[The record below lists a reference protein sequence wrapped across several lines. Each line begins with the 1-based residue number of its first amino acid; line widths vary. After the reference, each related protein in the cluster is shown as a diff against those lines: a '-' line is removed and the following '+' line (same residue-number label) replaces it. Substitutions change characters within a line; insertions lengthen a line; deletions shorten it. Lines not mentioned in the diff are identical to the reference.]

1 MRYQESLRIAL
12 ELGKIRISI
21 PVALSAMAGYVLL
34 NGNVGLS
41 GWMIGIGVLFVS
53 CASSAINHIQ
63 ERDIDSLMP
72 RTMKR
77 PLPSGRISLR
87 NAIYLTLAYF
97 VVGSA
102 ILYFFFSPLT
112 VFVSWVTLVSY
123 NLIYTPLKKVTAF
136 AVVPGS
142 LTGALPPFIGWVAAG
157 GALLDMKI
165 LLVGLF
171 FFIGQIP
178 HFWLLLLMFG
188 EQYSLAG
195 LPTLNKIFTSLQIKR
210 ISFVWILTT
219 LASALLVTGFVLTDT
234 ILMFIILVYVFFLMF
249 SLVFRFLLQ
258 PEFHPLP
265 AFYRLNILYLLM
277 MFILIAEGL
286 ISV

>member
-1 MRYQESLRIAL
+1 MRYKEAFRIAL
-12 ELGKIRISI
+12 ELGKIRISA

-34 NGNVGLS
+34 NGSVGLS
-41 GWMIGIGVLFVS
+41 GWMLGFGVLFVS

-72 RTMKR
+72 RTRNR

-87 NAIYLTLAYF
+87 NAIYLTVAFL

-112 VFVSWVTLVSY
+112 LLVSWVTLVSY

-157 GALLDMKI
+157 GSLMDMKI

-195 LPTLNKIFTSLQIKR
+195 LPTLNKIFTPLQIKR

-219 LASALLVTGFVLTDT
+219 LASALLVTGFVLTDM
-234 ILMFIILVYVFFLMF
+234 ILMFIILAYVFFLMF

-277 MFILIAEGL
+277 MFILMAEGM

>member
-188 EQYSLAG
+188 DQYSLAG
-195 LPTLNKIFTSLQIKR
+195 MPTLNKIFTSLQIKR

>member
-1 MRYQESLRIAL
+1 MKLKEAFRIAL
-12 ELGKIRISI
+12 ELGKIRISL
-21 PVALSAMAGYVLL
+21 PVALSAMAGYVLMH
-34 NGNVGLS
+34 GTIGMS
-41 GWMIGIGVLFVS
+41 GWMLGLGVLLVS

-63 ERDIDSLMP
+63 ERDIDRLMP
-72 RTMKR
+72 RTMNR
-77 PLPSGRISLR
+77 PLPSGRISVQ
-87 NAIYLTLAYF
+87 NAVYLTALFLIA
-97 VVGSA
+97 GSA
-102 ILYFFFSPLT
+102 ILWFFFSPLT
-112 VFVSWVTLVSY
+112 VLVSWVTLISY

-157 GALLDMKI
+157 GALMDTSI

-195 LPTLNKIFTSLQIKR
+195 LPTLNKIFTPVQIKR

-219 LASALLVTGFVLTDT
+219 LASALLVTGFVLTNT
-234 ILMFIILVYVFFLMF
+234 ILMFIILAYIFFLMF

-258 PEFHPLP
+258 TEFHPLP

-277 MFILIAEGL
+277 MFILMAEGL

>member
-77 PLPSGRISLR
+77 PLPSGRISFR

>member
-1 MRYQESLRIAL
+1 MKLKEAFRIAL
-12 ELGKIRISI
+12 ELGKIRISL
-21 PVALSAMAGYVLL
+21 PVALSAMAGYILMHGTIGV
-34 NGNVGLS
+34 S
-41 GWMIGIGVLFVS
+41 GWMLGLGVLLVS

-63 ERDIDSLMP
+63 ERDIDRLMP
-72 RTMKR
+72 RTMNR
-77 PLPSGRISLR
+77 PIPSGRISVE
-87 NAIYLTLAYF
+87 NAVYLTTFYLLA
-97 VVGSA
+97 GSA

-112 VFVSWVTLVSY
+112 VLVSWVTLISY

-157 GALLDMKI
+157 GALMDTEI

-195 LPTLNKIFTSLQIKR
+195 LPTLNKIFTPVQIKR

-219 LASALLVTGFVLTDT
+219 LASALLVTGFVLTNT
-234 ILMFIILVYVFFLMF
+234 ILMFIILAYIFFLMF

-277 MFILIAEGL
+277 MFILMAEGL
-286 ISV
+286 VSA

>member
-102 ILYFFFSPLT
+102 ILYFSFSPLT